1 MPMHQ
6 RFRMFRNTLRAAS
19 AAMAL
24 ALTSAASAASAAA
37 SAAADEPYRVV
48 HGWPQ
53 LPPDFALGQVSGVAV
68 DSHNHVFVFHRAE
81 NSWATDKTKVI
92 PSATVMC
99 FDGSTGKLL
108 SSWGQNRFVL
118 PHGLRV
124 DSHDH
129 VWVTDLGLQQ
139 VLEFS
144 HDGELLLT
152 LGTERSAG
160 LDAGH
165 FNRPTDVG
173 FAPDGSILVSD
184 GYGNSRIAKFAADG
198 HFLLDWGRKGNG
210 PGEFDTPHGVVVDT
224 QGHVYVAD
232 RGNAR
237 IQVFN
242 LNGEFIRSW
251 SSTELGRPWA
261 LTLGSDNRLY
271 VVDGGDAIADQPA
284 RGQQQILKLD
294 LSGKILAHWS
304 RFGNYDGQIY
314 WGHDI
319 AVGKDGAVYVGDVL
333 HGMRVQKFVQH

>member
-6 RFRMFRNTLRAAS
+6 RFRMFRNTLRATS

-24 ALTSAASAASAAA
+24 ALTSAASAAGVAA
-37 SAAADEPYRVV
+37 SPATDEPYHVV

-160 LDAGH
+160 LDGSHLTARRMLVSRPMAA
-165 FNRPTDVG
+165 FSSATATVTAASRSLRPTVTFCWIG
-173 FAPDGSILVSD
+173 V
-184 GYGNSRIAKFAADG
+184 AKVTDPA
-198 HFLLDWGRKGNG
+198 
-210 PGEFDTPHGVVVDT
+210 
-224 QGHVYVAD
+224 
-232 RGNAR
+232 
-237 IQVFN
+237 
-242 LNGEFIRSW
+242 
-251 SSTELGRPWA
+251 SST
-261 LTLGSDNRLY
+261 RLM
-271 VVDGGDAIADQPA
+271 A
-284 RGQQQILKLD
+284 
-294 LSGKILAHWS
+294 
-304 RFGNYDGQIY
+304 
-314 WGHDI
+314 
-319 AVGKDGAVYVGDVL
+319 
-333 HGMRVQKFVQH
+333 

>member
-6 RFRMFRNTLRAAS
+6 RFRMFHNTLRAAS

-24 ALTSAASAASAAA
+24 ALTSAAAWAAA
-37 SAAADEPYRVV
+37 SAAADEPYHVV

-81 NSWATDKTKVI
+81 NSWAADKTKVI

-184 GYGNSRIAKFAADG
+184 GYGNSRIAKFTADG

-242 LNGEFIRSW
+242 LSGEFIRSW
-251 SSTELGRPWA
+251 SSVELGRPWA

-271 VVDGGDAIADQPA
+271 VVDGGDAISDQPA
-284 RGQQQILKLD
+284 RGQQQILKLV
-294 LSGKILAHWS
+294 LSGRILAHWS